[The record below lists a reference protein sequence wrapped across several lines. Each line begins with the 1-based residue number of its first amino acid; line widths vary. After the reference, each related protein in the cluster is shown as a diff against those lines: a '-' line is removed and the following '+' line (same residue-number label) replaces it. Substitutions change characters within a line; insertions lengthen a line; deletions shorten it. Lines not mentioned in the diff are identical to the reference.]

1 MIENSRESVT
11 YRLHA
16 IPTLPPRWNDQIV
29 PSADLVF
36 SLLFLSLFFFCWFSF
51 LILLREI
58 LEKFFEFFGD
68 FSFFLFLLF
77 FYWICRTSFISLS
90 SLTGILENFFE
101 FFLFFVEL
109 DLFDRRFSFSRW
121 LFLIRIVDNFFEFFF
136 FFVRFLELRNL
147 FFCRWFSYPSVNY
160 SFFIE
165 VFEIIFELLMIF
177 LFEILTF
184 FESLCSFPYRFYS
197 IYLEVFEKTSLS
209 PLFTDFSL
217 LFFVFFLNYW
227 QWICAPYILLK
238 GQNFVSSIEKVFG
251 FEEARRNRIWGIVK
265 SIWRATSPFTWR
277 RGATF
282 RLLKAFKFYESFD
295 I

>member
-1 MIENSRESVT
+1 MLGRLAGVSGTRQTSIVSRTWKRPEAVLGMIENSRESVT

-36 SLLFLSLFFFCWFSF
+36 SLLFLSLFFFL
-51 LILLREI
+51 LIFI
-58 LEKFFEFFGD
+58 LDLASRDSRKVFRIFRGF
-68 FSFFLFLLF
+68 FFLSFSLF

-165 VFEIIFELLMIF
+165 VFEIIFELLTIF
-177 LFEILTF
+177 LFWYF
-184 FESLCSFPYRFYS
+184 SD
-197 IYLEVFEKTSLS
+197 
-209 PLFTDFSL
+209 LFVPFLTDFI
-217 LFFVFFLNYW
+217 
-227 QWICAPYILLK
+227 QYI
-238 GQNFVSSIEKVFG
+238 
-251 FEEARRNRIWGIVK
+251 
-265 SIWRATSPFTWR
+265 
-277 RGATF
+277 
-282 RLLKAFKFYESFD
+282 
-295 I
+295 

>member
-1 MIENSRESVT
+1 MLGRLAGVSGTRQTSIVSRTWKRPEAVLGMIENSRESVT

-16 IPTLPPRWNDQIV
+16 IPTLPSRWNDQIV

-147 FFCRWFSYPSVNY
+147 FFCRWFSYPSLSIIRSSLRFSK
-160 SFFIE
+160 SFSNFWRFSFSRFWYFSDLF
-165 VFEIIFELLMIF
+165 VPF
-177 LFEILTF
+177 L
-184 FESLCSFPYRFYS
+184 
-197 IYLEVFEKTSLS
+197 
-209 PLFTDFSL
+209 TDFI
-217 LFFVFFLNYW
+217 
-227 QWICAPYILLK
+227 QYI
-238 GQNFVSSIEKVFG
+238 
-251 FEEARRNRIWGIVK
+251 
-265 SIWRATSPFTWR
+265 
-277 RGATF
+277 
-282 RLLKAFKFYESFD
+282 
-295 I
+295 